1 MADPAAAGVR
11 IGALVVFLT
20 GVFTACAPTG
30 SGGVETD
37 ADGERGYDG
46 EAVVT
51 VLGREAARVDSAAE
65 AIDSIFQ
72 PLPLL
77 RAADEEALRRYS
89 NAAQLERARALGV
102 GRSLSEAELEAL
114 VVEGRLVRLEDG
126 EHWVVR
132 DLDHSQPLAVP
143 GVHALLTEIG
153 ERFHERLADL
163 GAPPFRM
170 EVTSVLRSAAD
181 QAALRRV
188 NPNAAR
194 GESTH
199 EYGTTVDVL
208 YSAFSAPAEPIVAM
222 DAAEAES
229 VSGHLRRYA
238 DIAAERVAARRAM
251 EIEAVLGAVLLE
263 MQREGKVMVTFERQQ
278 PVFHMTLAGQP

>member
-1 MADPAAAGVR
+1 MADRTDGSGRVGGLAVALAALLWGCAPSGPGGSEARAEGDGGGGGDAAA
-11 IGALVVFLT
+11 
-20 GVFTACAPTG
+20 
-30 SGGVETD
+30 
-37 ADGERGYDG
+37 
-46 EAVVT
+46 AV
-51 VLGREAARVDSAAE
+51 LEREAGRIDAAAE
-65 AIDSIFQ
+65 AIDSVFQ

-77 RAADEEALRRYS
+77 RPADEGALRRFS
-89 NAAQLERARALGV
+89 NAAQLERARVLGV
-102 GRSLSEAELEAL
+102 GRSRSATELQAL
-114 VVEGRLVRLEDG
+114 LADGRLLRLEDG

-153 ERFHERLADL
+153 ERFHDRLAEL

-181 QAALRRV
+181 QEALRDV
-188 NPNAAR
+188 NPNAAG

-199 EYGTTVDVL
+199 EHGTTVDVL
-208 YSAFSAPAEPIVAM
+208 YSAYAAPAEPIVAI
-222 DAAEAES
+222 DAAGAEWAA
-229 VSGHLRRYA
+229 GHLRRYA
-238 DIAAERVAARRAM
+238 ALAAERVAARRAM

-263 MQREGKVMVTFERQQ
+263 MQREGRVMVTLERQQ

>member
-1 MADPAAAGVR
+1 MADAAGARRR
-11 IGALVVFLT
+11 IGGALLLVG
-20 GVFTACAPTG
+20 GVLCGCAPTG
-30 SGGVETD
+30 SGGVDASAERDDAGDGGAAAVALSRETARID
-37 ADGERGYDG
+37 A
-46 EAVVT
+46 
-51 VLGREAARVDSAAE
+51 AAA
-65 AIDSIFQ
+65 AIDSVFQ

-77 RAADEEALRRYS
+77 RPAEEEALRSVS

-102 GRSLSEAELEAL
+102 GRSRPEAELRAL
-114 VVEGRLVRLEDG
+114 VEEGRLVRLGDG
-126 EHWVVR
+126 AHWVVR

-153 ERFHERLADL
+153 ERFHARLAEL

-188 NPNAAR
+188 NPNAAL

-199 EYGTTVDVL
+199 EHGTTVDVL
-208 YSAFSAPAEPIVAM
+208 YSGFAAPLEPIAPVDASGAEW
-222 DAAEAES
+222 AAE
-229 VSGHLRRYA
+229 HLRAYA
-238 DIAAERVAARRAM
+238 AIAAERVAARRAM
-251 EIEAVLGAVLLE
+251 EIKAVLGAVLLE
-263 MQREGKVMVTFERQQ
+263 MQREGKVMVTLERQQ